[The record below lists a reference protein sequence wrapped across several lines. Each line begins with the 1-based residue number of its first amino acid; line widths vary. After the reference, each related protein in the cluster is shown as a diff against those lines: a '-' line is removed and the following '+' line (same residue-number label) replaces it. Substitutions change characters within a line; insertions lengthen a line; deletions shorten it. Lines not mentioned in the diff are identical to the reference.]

1 MIDPIFSKP
10 IYIENIEY
18 DKNLVLNEIKKINF
32 KKISSSD
39 YMPTASSISE
49 SLNVLDNIN
58 FQNLKNKILTQFQLY
73 VYDTLKYNNYKF
85 KIKNSWFT
93 KTLLN
98 EKSEI
103 HNHRN
108 SLFSGVLY
116 IQTKPKKGSI
126 CFIDNSKS
134 GYFLEPSE
142 CNILNSE
149 EWIINLSEGDIIFF
163 PSSLHHKL
171 MINNTNIERISL
183 AMDFTI

>member
-10 IYIENIEY
+10 VYIGNIEY
-18 DKNLVLNEIKKINF
+18 NKNFILNKIKEIDF
-32 KKISSSD
+32 KKITSSD
-39 YMPTASSISE
+39 YSPTASSISI
-49 SLNVLDNIN
+49 SLNILDDPSFN
-58 FQNLKNKILTQFQLY
+58 NLKYEILKQFKLY

-85 KIKNSWFT
+85 KITSSWFT

-116 IQTKPKKGSI
+116 IQTEPKKGSI
-126 CFIDNSKS
+126 CFIDHSKS
-134 GYFLEPSE
+134 GSFLEPSE
-142 CNILNSE
+142 PNILNSE
-149 EWIINLSEGDIIFF
+149 EWTINLSEGNIIFF

-171 MINNTNIERISL
+171 MINTTNTERISL
-183 AMDFTI
+183 AMDFAI